1 MKVFII
7 LLTLLV
13 ARPAYAF
20 DAFKEVGI
28 DPKPGAIVPLDRAF
42 RDETGAAITLRRLSQ
57 AKPIVLVPVLHD
69 CPNICGVT
77 LSGLAQAIHAQ
88 SFRAGDN
95 FTVIAFSID
104 PKETPKDAAAALDRL
119 RRALPSLPAS
129 GWHALTGRDADIAA
143 VTDALGYR
151 YAWDD
156 WLGQYAH
163 AAATAVLTPDGRL
176 ARWLY
181 GVAPAPTD
189 LKLALTEAG
198 QGTIGDWDDQL
209 LLLCYHYDPQT
220 GRYGSIIWT
229 LLRIGGG
236 FTVLAVAGLIGTSL
250 LREWRSV
257 KRGRS

>member
-1 MKVFII
+1 MKALVI

-20 DAFKEVGI
+20 DAFKEAGI
-28 DPKPGAIVPLDRAF
+28 DRKPGAIVPLDGVF
-42 RDETGAAITLRRLSQ
+42 RDETGATITLRRLSQ
-57 AKPIVLVPVLHD
+57 GKPIVLVPVLHD

-77 LSGLAQAIHAQ
+77 LSGLAQAIQTQ
-88 SFRAGDN
+88 SFRAGDD

-104 PKETPKDAAAALDRL
+104 PKETPKDAATALDRL

-129 GWHALTGRDADIAA
+129 GWHALTGSKADIAA

-156 WLGQYAH
+156 RLGQYAH
-163 AAATAVLTPDGRL
+163 IAATALLTPDGKL

-181 GVAPAPTD
+181 GIAPAPTD

-198 QGTIGDWDDQL
+198 QGRIGDWGDQL
-209 LLLCYHYDPQT
+209 LLLCYHYDPET
-220 GRYGSIIWT
+220 GRYSSIIWT

-236 FTVLAVAGLIGTSL
+236 ITVLAGVGLIGTSL
-250 LREWRSV
+250 LREWRSA
-257 KRGRS
+257 KRGGP

>member
-1 MKVFII
+1 MKVLVI
-7 LLTLLV
+7 LLTLLA
-13 ARPAYAF
+13 ARPACAF
-20 DAFKEVGI
+20 DAFKEAGI
-28 DPKPGAIVPLDRAF
+28 DRKPGAIVPLDRVF
-42 RDETGAAITLRRLSQ
+42 RDETGAAVTLRGLSQ
-57 AKPIVLVPVLHD
+57 SKPIVLVPVLHD

-77 LSGLAQAIHAQ
+77 LSGLAQAIQAQ
-88 SFRAGDN
+88 SFMAGDD

-119 RRALPSLPAS
+119 RRAFPSLPPN
-129 GWHALTGRDADIAA
+129 GWHALTGSKADIAA

-156 WLGQYAH
+156 RLGQYAH
-163 AAATAVLTPDGRL
+163 VAATAVLTPDGKL

-181 GVAPAPTD
+181 GVAPAPAD

-198 QGTIGDWDDQL
+198 QGTIGDWGDQL

-220 GRYGSIIWT
+220 GRYGSIIRT

-236 FTVLAVAGLIGTSL
+236 LTVLAGIGLIGTSL
-250 LREWRSV
+250 LRELRSA
-257 KRGRS
+257 KRGGP